1 ADLRNKGWLDKR
13 FVRGEGSELIDED
26 GRRYLD
32 GVAAYGALPFGFN
45 PPAIWRSL
53 RDVRRTGEPSFVQP
67 SLSDA
72 AGELAEQL
80 LAIAPAN
87 LRYVTFTNSGAESVE
102 AAIKM
107 CRAATGR
114 VGILSTHQSFHG
126 KTLGALSATG
136 NPDYGQAFGAP
147 VADFGRIPFGDAE
160 ALRRELDE
168 RPGHYAAFVV
178 EPIQGEGGVVVPPA
192 DYLK

>member
-1 ADLRNKGWLDKR
+1 MVDTRSRSQSVVHRPSPVTRCQEGPLATDVPHPFARCVNPHLAALLSKVWLDKR
-13 FVRGEGSELIDED
+13 FVRGEGRELIDEN

-32 GVAAYGALPFGFN
+32 AVAAYGALPFGFN

-53 RDVRRTGEPSFVQP
+53 RDVRLAGEPSFVQP

-80 LAIAPAN
+80 LAVAPKN

-107 CRAATGR
+107 FRAATGR
-114 VGILSTHQSFHG
+114 PGILS
-126 KTLGALSATG
+126 
-136 NPDYGQAFGAP
+136 
-147 VADFGRIPFGDAE
+147 
-160 ALRRELDE
+160 
-168 RPGHYAAFVV
+168 
-178 EPIQGEGGVVVPPA
+178 
-192 DYLK
+192 